1 MLARHVLQR
10 LLRPLTIRVD
20 AEHELLRVE
29 QTRVEQQVASRLS
42 DLENGLQRATAYE
55 STMDFLLDATLL
67 RDLPP
72 GTRTRRVS
80 SEGSSRA
87 ICSLATGD
95 AYRALLARS
104 ALSYERYAIRW
115 GWDLVLSAEDLA
127 EGRPASWARIP
138 LLRALMDDYEWLLWL
153 DADVVIVDLE
163 ADIGAELRPDR
174 DLYLVEQCWDG
185 TFTAGSRAKQY
196 TANAGVMVIRS
207 GEWAKSFLDEVWA
220 RISYVDHPW
229 WENAAILEL
238 LGYGLEPARLVS
250 PTAWLERTAFLDTR
264 WNSIEVDRADPP
276 AFVHRGLH
284 DPATRIHQVTG
295 DLACAL
301 SDAHPLTAGWDRP
314 AHPVVGVDDLHRRED
329 FPLLLNSMNLTG
341 TGVELGVRK
350 GHFSEHLLGYWVGS
364 QLISIDSWAAAP
376 TDEYVDISNVT
387 QDEHD
392 ANYAE
397 TNRRLAR
404 FGHRSTVW
412 RITGDE
418 ARPRLGDEMLDFV
431 YLDARHDRQSV
442 AADLALWWSSVRPGG
457 VMAGHD
463 YLDGE
468 RPEGV
473 YGVRSAVDGF
483 FSALGLP
490 VHGTT
495 DDVPWPSWVVLKP
508 G

>member
-1 MLARHVLQR
+1 
-10 LLRPLTIRVD
+10 
-20 AEHELLRVE
+20 
-29 QTRVEQQVASRLS
+29 
-42 DLENGLQRATAYE
+42 
-55 STMDFLLDATLL
+55 
-67 RDLPP
+67 
-72 GTRTRRVS
+72 
-80 SEGSSRA
+80 
-87 ICSLATGD
+87 
-95 AYRALLARS
+95 
-104 ALSYERYAIRW
+104 
-115 GWDLVLSAEDLA
+115 
-127 EGRPASWARIP
+127 
-138 LLRALMDDYEWLLWL
+138 
-153 DADVVIVDLE
+153 
-163 ADIGAELRPDR
+163 
-174 DLYLVEQCWDG
+174 
-185 TFTAGSRAKQY
+185 
-196 TANAGVMVIRS
+196 
-207 GEWAKSFLDEVWA
+207 
-220 RISYVDHPW
+220 
-229 WENAAILEL
+229 
-238 LGYGLEPARLVS
+238 
-250 PTAWLERTAFLDTR
+250 
-264 WNSIEVDRADPP
+264 
-276 AFVHRGLH
+276 
-284 DPATRIHQVTG
+284 
-295 DLACAL
+295 
-301 SDAHPLTAGWDRP
+301 
-314 AHPVVGVDDLHRRED
+314 
-329 FPLLLNSMNLTG
+329 LLLNSMNLTG